1 MSTTVVTGRA
11 PPTGA
16 GTGTG
21 SSAAGSGDSTV
32 AESPEP
38 GSSAAAAGDGDG
50 SGDGSG
56 AGGGASKSASSAAA
70 SPQWNSTLVTLHDAA
85 STSHSWL
92 SSIVLAAALP
102 VAITVG
108 VNETATSTVPAAFS
122 AILCTA
128 KSGNWMPVR
137 NFSHAAKPAW
147 PTYTA

>member
-38 GSSAAAAGDGDG
+38 GSSAAAAGDGDD
-50 SGDGSG
+50 SGRLG

-70 SPQWNSTLVTLHDAA
+70 SPQWNNTLVTLHDAA

-92 SSIVLAAALP
+92 SSIVLAALLP

-108 VNETATSTVPAAFS
+108 VNETATSTVPLAFS

-137 NFSHAAKPAW
+137 NFSQAAKPA
-147 PTYTA
+147 